1 MMKRPA
7 IFLSL
12 LVAAQALSGQAT
24 APAAPAAS
32 PGAPAAPA
40 KAVARLPELPDL
52 PSPLPG
58 RGLAQ
63 HDFLYSGEFDTRW
76 PVQTMYLVKGGKV
89 AWTYEIPIRDD
100 KSERLSEYSDMHL
113 LSNGDVV
120 FAYKTGWRKINQ
132 AKEVI
137 FDFKCPRET
146 GADGLEYWTECHTAQ
161 PIGPD
166 RVMYMLNGSPA
177 KLRIYNLKT
186 GQVEMEHV
194 MQTKNPRS
202 SKVHGQFRNVRMT
215 KAGTYL
221 IAHMDL
227 GRVIEYDRNWNE
239 IWSCEA
245 PSVWHA
251 VRLSNGNT
259 LISGNQHASA
269 REVNPKGET
278 VWEVKDGDL
287 PGIKLL
293 GVHQVIRLANG
304 NTILTNWCAGYQD
317 DKALW
322 PKTAQLIELTPDKKI
337 VWVLNQWKDPDLG
350 PASCIQLLD
359 EPGKAEEQELM
370 R

>member
-1 MMKRPA
+1 MLHRRFSISA
-7 IFLSL
+7 LSL
-12 LVAAQALSGQAT
+12 LVAVSLSAQPTKPAT
-24 APAAPAAS
+24 GTLS
-32 PGAPAAPA
+32 PGAAAAPI
-40 KAVARLPELPDL
+40 AVPLSLPDL

-58 RGLAQ
+58 NGLAQ

-76 PVQTMYLVKGGKV
+76 TVQTLYRVKDGKV
-89 AWTYEIPIRDD
+89 VWTYEIPIRDE
-100 KSERLSEYSDMHL
+100 KSDRLSEYSDMHQ

-146 GADGLEYWTECHTAQ
+146 GPDGLEYWTECHTAQ

-166 RVMYMLNGSPA
+166 RVMYMLNGAPA

-186 GQVEMEHV
+186 GQIEMEHV
-194 MQTKNPRS
+194 MRTKNPAS
-202 SKVHGQFRNVRMT
+202 TKVHGQFRNVRMT

-227 GRVIEYDRNWNE
+227 GKVIEYDQDWKE
-239 IWSCEA
+239 IWSCDA

-251 VRLSNGNT
+251 VRLDNGNT
-259 LISGNQHASA
+259 LISGNQYATA

-293 GVHQVIRLANG
+293 GVHEVIRLANG
-304 NTILTNWCAGYQD
+304 NTVITNWCAGFQN

-337 VWVLNQWKDPDLG
+337 VWVLSQWKDPDLG

-359 EPGKAEEQELM
+359 EPGRAEERELM